1 MDAVFPIAQREGDAY
16 YTLSD
21 FTKLFDQAKSGRYLI
36 GQGYGWHSGIHLTSK
51 MLPWGKGLR
60 PIQAMLDGKIVA
72 FRINPD
78 YLTSTYQEQEFKY
91 SNNFVLIEHEAVNPE
106 DSEDV
111 FKFYTLYMHLAPPSD
126 IGANSSITTR
136 YRLQEA
142 RNVRTF
148 KHSDVPTNSGEKKQS
163 MSKGT
168 LLEYLYAE
176 EKETHP
182 YQIDKNTYKMIK
194 CRVVEN
200 GKSASGSEKALLNK
214 IVWFASG
221 LNSDFDILEDSS
233 AVLSEPVSEPK
244 WMSDKAAMIR
254 DGSVVSLLP
263 LLFREGIKV
272 SAGEDIGY
280 MGLHEY
286 SNDAIGTKK
295 EDNRVHIEMFSF
307 EEPPEFFKKQIS
319 PKNAE
324 ENPLVVLDGADSSGA
339 VDMSNSFIQQLLE
352 SVTEDQ
358 VTDFSSFTAR
368 DAKVYL
374 DGKRK
379 HFERFIVKH
388 PTDWH
393 TESSQSLYE
402 SIHQTA
408 KEALDIKCSAG
419 FVTIEDYRNSPW
431 RDQVMDSFDL
441 FSQFE
446 LERADKFSWMQ
457 DLQGDLQLSDDKSL
471 WHYWPFMFKS
481 EKSGCGC
488 ILTKDKL
495 KNIAIYASMTN
506 IDNHFQSLIETMSK
520 FEINT
525 CLRVAHFLAQVI
537 HESGSLRYTEEG
549 GVSDTSY
556 GGFKGRGLIQITFE
570 SNYKKY
576 SKFEGVDFY
585 STLQNKKKLA
595 SPPYA
600 ALSAGWYWSKLASL
614 NSHADLNDFLYI
626 TYLVNGGYNGFDDRL
641 RWFNKG
647 LDILYNNCP
656 SKRHVVNEY
665 VFSQSQVYH
674 VTKACFGWGLWHDP
688 SLKKKGCVKNKQFA
702 LEGYKRFIDLCGGKL
717 NGSRKWYG
725 FKKSNIVSFVLGRI
739 KELERVGNEN
749 Y

>member
-106 DSEDV
+106 DNEDV

-148 KHSDVPTNSGEKKQS
+148 KHSDVPTNSGEEKQS

-379 HFERFIVKH
+379 HFQRFIVKH

-471 WHYWPFMFKS
+471 WHYWPFVGNHTQSKCFCNRDISKSFLLEVLGGKETIFENSHYDSMRNVSLDELLNSLNDMFRTY
-481 EKSGCGC
+481 E
-488 ILTKDKL
+488 
-495 KNIAIYASMTN
+495 
-506 IDNHFQSLIETMSK
+506 IDD
-520 FEINT
+520 
-525 CLRVAHFLAQVI
+525 CLNKIHFLSQAFQ
-537 HESGSLRYTEEG
+537 ESDFFKTTEEYYYNGKYPEKWNKYRG
-549 GVSDTSY
+549 GAFY
-556 GGFKGRGLIQITFE
+556 HGRGLLQITHIENYAKYFGVNTKDLTKEMIE
-570 SNYKKY
+570 SVAKDLHTA
-576 SKFEGVDFY
+576 VDSSGWFWV
-585 STLQNKKKLA
+585 KG
-595 SPPYA
+595 
-600 ALSAGWYWSKLASL
+600 SAWGDIRPFATK
-614 NSHADLNDFLYI
+614 NDLFRVTI
-626 TYLVNGGYNGFDDRL
+626 SVNGGYNHLLERKNNLLKLSKLINCNSISDNYDFSKFYLKDSSMI
-641 RWFNKG
+641 NKN
-647 LDILYNNCP
+647 Y
-656 SKRHVVNEY
+656 
-665 VFSQSQVYH
+665 
-674 VTKACFGWGLWHDP
+674 
-688 SLKKKGCVKNKQFA
+688 
-702 LEGYKRFIDLCGGKL
+702 YKRSKSVHHKL
-717 NGSRKWYG
+717 
-725 FKKSNIVSFVLGRI
+725 
-739 KELERVGNEN
+739 ELMINE
-749 Y
+749 

>member
-1 MDAVFPIAQREGDAY
+1 M
-16 YTLSD
+16 
-21 FTKLFDQAKSGRYLI
+21 FDQAKSGRYLI
-36 GQGYGWHSGIHLTSK
+36 GQGYGWHSGVHLTSK

-72 FRINPD
+72 FRIHSD
-78 YLTSTYQEQEFKY
+78 YQVATYQDQEFKY

-111 FKFYTLYMHLAPPSD
+111 FKFHTLYMHIAPPSD

-148 KHSDVPTNSGEKKQS
+148 KHSDVPTNSGAKKQS

-182 YQIDKNTYKMIK
+182 YQIGKNTYKMIK

-200 GKSASGSEKALLNK
+200 GESSSNREKALLNK

-233 AVLSEPVSEPK
+233 AVRSEPVSEPK
-244 WMSDKAAMIR
+244 WMSDNAAMIR

-263 LLFREGIKV
+263 ILFKEGIKV

-295 EDNRVHIEMFSF
+295 DDNRVHIEMFSF

-339 VDMSNSFIQQLLE
+339 IDMSNSFIQQLLE

-408 KEALDIKCSAG
+408 KEVLDIKCSAG
-419 FVTIEDYRNSPW
+419 FVTEEDYRNSPW
-431 RDQVMDSFDL
+431 RDQVMESFDL

-457 DLQGDLQLSDDKSL
+457 DLQGDLQLGDDKSL
-471 WHYWPFMFKS
+471 WHYWPFILNVHFKDDMDLS
-481 EKSGCGC
+481 WLIVPEGQITFNAEGVDLQSSHNFSRKVHWPGNEKSGVTIGRGYDCGNRSKSEVYNDMIAARVNERQAGLISDC
-488 ILTKDKL
+488 AGLKGESAGDFVALNVDLIGEITRKSQYLLFVNIYPSYVERGLRNYEYWTKDLEKKAWL
-495 KNIAIYASMTN
+495 DLDQEIKDIA
-506 IDNHFQSLIETMSK
+506 
-520 FEINT
+520 
-525 CLRVAHFLAQVI
+525 
-537 HESGSLRYTEEG
+537 
-549 GVSDTSY
+549 
-556 GGFKGRGLIQITFE
+556 
-570 SNYKKY
+570 
-576 SKFEGVDFY
+576 VDFVY
-585 STLQNKKKLA
+585 QGFTKGPKPMMACMGNNKIALIDYIEN
-595 SPPYA
+595 SPVLMRYE
-600 ALSAGWYWSKLASL
+600 AGRQRI
-614 NSHADLNDFLYI
+614 N
-626 TYLVNGGYNGFDDRL
+626 YLRD
-641 RWFNKG
+641 
-647 LDILYNNCP
+647 
-656 SKRHVVNEY
+656 
-665 VFSQSQVYH
+665 
-674 VTKACFGWGLWHDP
+674 
-688 SLKKKGCVKNKQFA
+688 
-702 LEGYKRFIDLCGGKL
+702 
-717 NGSRKWYG
+717 
-725 FKKSNIVSFVLGRI
+725 
-739 KELERVGNEN
+739 
-749 Y
+749 

>member
-16 YTLSD
+16 HTLSD

-36 GQGYGWHSGIHLTSK
+36 GQGYGWHSGVHLTSK

-72 FRINPD
+72 FRIHSD
-78 YLTSTYQEQEFKY
+78 YQVATYQDQEFKY

-111 FKFYTLYMHLAPPSD
+111 FKFHTLYMHLAPPSD

-182 YQIDKNTYKMIK
+182 YQIGKNTYKMIK

-200 GKSASGSEKALLNK
+200 GESPNGGEKAMLNK

-221 LNSDFDILEDSS
+221 LNSDFDILQDSS

-244 WMSDKAAMIR
+244 WMSDNAAMIR
-254 DGSVVSLLP
+254 DGSVVSLHTT
-263 LLFREGIKV
+263 LFSGGIKV

-280 MGLHEY
+280 MGLQEY

-295 EDNRVHIEMFSF
+295 DDNRVHIEMFSF

-324 ENPLVVLDGADSSGA
+324 ENPLVILDGTDSSGA
-339 VDMSNSFIQQLLE
+339 VDMSNSFIKQLLE

-419 FVTIEDYRNSPW
+419 FVTEEDYRNSPW
-431 RDQVMDSFDL
+431 RAQVMDSFDL

-457 DLQGDLQLSDDKSL
+457 DLQGDLQLSGDKSL
-471 WHYWPFMFKS
+471 WHYWPFT
-481 EKSGCGC
+481 
-488 ILTKDKL
+488 L
-495 KNIAIYASMTN
+495 NI
-506 IDNHFQSLIETMSK
+506 
-520 FEINT
+520 
-525 CLRVAHFLAQVI
+525 
-537 HESGSLRYTEEG
+537 
-549 GVSDTSY
+549 
-556 GGFKGRGLIQITFE
+556 
-570 SNYKKY
+570 
-576 SKFEGVDFY
+576 
-585 STLQNKKKLA
+585 KKL
-595 SPPYA
+595 SKCK
-600 ALSAGWYWSKLASL
+600 LSIDHEFIG
-614 NSHADLNDFLYI
+614 
-626 TYLVNGGYNGFDDRL
+626 
-641 RWFNKG
+641 
-647 LDILYNNCP
+647 
-656 SKRHVVNEY
+656 E
-665 VFSQSQVYH
+665 
-674 VTKACFGWGLWHDP
+674 
-688 SLKKKGCVKNKQFA
+688 
-702 LEGYKRFIDLCGGKL
+702 LE
-717 NGSRKWYG
+717 GSRKKGYVPDPENSKSGVTIATG
-725 FKKSNIVSFVLGRI
+725 FDLGARNVVDLKKLGLPSDLITKLTPYLGMKKFEAESFLKKNPLTI
-739 KELERVGNEN
+739 NEN
-749 Y
+749 ELLLINHVVKKHETEKIIALYNKNSQIEFACLPSQAQTVIASVAYQYGYLPRETRRFWFQAVNQKWEEMYDNLMDFRDLYPTRREKEALLLKEIIE

>member
-21 FTKLFDQAKSGRYLI
+21 FTKLFAQAKSGRYLI
-36 GQGYGWHSGIHLTSK
+36 GQGYGWHSGVHLTSK

-91 SNNFVLIEHEAVNPE
+91 SNNFVLIEHEAANPE

-126 IGANSSITTR
+126 IGANSSINTR
-136 YRLQEA
+136 YRLQER
-142 RNVRTF
+142 RNVRIF
-148 KHSDVPTNSGEKKQS
+148 EHSDVPINSSVKVKKRS

-182 YQIDKNTYKMIK
+182 YQIGKNTYKMIK

-200 GKSASGSEKALLNK
+200 GESASGSEKALLNK

-244 WMSDKAAMIR
+244 WMSDNAAMIR
-254 DGSVVSLLP
+254 DGSVVCLLP
-263 LLFREGIKV
+263 ILFREGIKV

-295 EDNRVHIEMFSF
+295 DDNRVHIEMFSY

-324 ENPLVVLDGADSSGA
+324 DNPLVVIDGADSSGA

-419 FVTIEDYRNSPW
+419 FVTEEDYRNSPW

-457 DLQGDLQLSDDKSL
+457 DLQGDLQLSGDKSL
-471 WHYWPFMFKS
+471 WHYWPFVNSFVSGYYVTQKQMNLMFPDSSLSKR
-481 EKSGCGC
+481 EEVRDLFNK
-488 ILTKDKL
+488 
-495 KNIAIYASMTN
+495 YAS
-506 IDNHFQSLIETMSK
+506 S

-525 CLRVAHFLAQVI
+525 NERAAQFFAQIRAEVGSKLEGNEEDLWYSVDRLKEMFKRYFNKYPEEAASLGYIRIDESEYKALSQADKKKYVRRRSYYYSQLPQEDEIAKRVYSCDSPDGHFVLVKGGDVSGLRYKGKGFIQLTWKYNYDAVQTRLENKIQDLGFNISDDPYSVLKTKEGFLAALGFWDVNNLN
-537 HESGSLRYTEEG
+537 EKVSGSIASTN
-549 GVSDTSY
+549 S
-556 GGFKGRGLIQITFE
+556 ITNVVNSRLPRSHKE
-570 SNYKKY
+570 KRTKY
-576 SKFEGVDFY
+576 F
-585 STLQNKKKLA
+585 
-595 SPPYA
+595 
-600 ALSAGWYWSKLASL
+600 
-614 NSHADLNDFLYI
+614 
-626 TYLVNGGYNGFDDRL
+626 
-641 RWFNKG
+641 
-647 LDILYNNCP
+647 LDIYEVLC
-656 SKRHVVNEY
+656 NE
-665 VFSQSQVYH
+665 
-674 VTKACFGWGLWHDP
+674 
-688 SLKKKGCVKNKQFA
+688 
-702 LEGYKRFIDLCGGKL
+702 
-717 NGSRKWYG
+717 
-725 FKKSNIVSFVLGRI
+725 
-739 KELERVGNEN
+739 
-749 Y
+749 

>member
-106 DSEDV
+106 DNEDV

-471 WHYWPFMFKS
+471 WHYWPFVNSFVSGYYVTQKQMNLMFPDSSLSKR
-481 EKSGCGC
+481 EEVRDLFNK
-488 ILTKDKL
+488 
-495 KNIAIYASMTN
+495 YAS
-506 IDNHFQSLIETMSK
+506 S

-525 CLRVAHFLAQVI
+525 NERAAQFFAQIRAEVGSKLEGNEEDLWYSVDRLKEMFKRYFNKYPEEAVSLGYIRIDESEYKALSQADKKKYVRRRSYYYSQLPQEDEIAKRVYSCDSPDGHFVLVKGGDVSGLRYKGKGFIQLTWKYNYDAVQTRLENKIQDLGFNISDDPYSVLKTKEGFLAALGFWDVNNLN
-537 HESGSLRYTEEG
+537 EKVSGTIASTN
-549 GVSDTSY
+549 S
-556 GGFKGRGLIQITFE
+556 IT
-570 SNYKKY
+570 N
-576 SKFEGVDFY
+576 
-585 STLQNKKKLA
+585 
-595 SPPYA
+595 
-600 ALSAGWYWSKLASL
+600 
-614 NSHADLNDFLYI
+614 
-626 TYLVNGGYNGFDDRL
+626 
-641 RWFNKG
+641 
-647 LDILYNNCP
+647 
-656 SKRHVVNEY
+656 VVNSRLPRSDKEKR
-665 VFSQSQVYH
+665 
-674 VTKACFGWGLWHDP
+674 TK
-688 SLKKKGCVKNKQFA
+688 
-702 LEGYKRFIDLCGGKL
+702 
-717 NGSRKWYG
+717 
-725 FKKSNIVSFVLGRI
+725 
-739 KELERVGNEN
+739 
-749 Y
+749 

>member
-1 MDAVFPIAQREGDAY
+1 M
-16 YTLSD
+16 
-21 FTKLFDQAKSGRYLI
+21 FDQAKSGRYLI
-36 GQGYGWHSGIHLTSK
+36 GQGYGWRSGVHLTSK

-72 FRINPD
+72 FRIHSD
-78 YLTSTYQEQEFKY
+78 YQVAAYQDQEFKY
-91 SNNFVLIEHEAVNPE
+91 SNNFALIEHEVVNPE

-111 FKFYTLYMHLAPPSD
+111 FKFHTLYMHLAPPSD

-168 LLEYLYAE
+168 TLEYLYAE

-182 YQIDKNTYKMIK
+182 YQIGKNTYKMIK

-200 GKSASGSEKALLNK
+200 GESPSGGEKAMLNK

-244 WMSDKAAMIR
+244 WMSDNAAMIR

-263 LLFREGIKV
+263 IVFREGIKV

-286 SNDAIGTKK
+286 SNDALGTKK
-295 EDNRVHIEMFSF
+295 DDNRVHIEMFSF

-319 PKNAE
+319 PHNAE
-324 ENPLVVLDGADSSGA
+324 KNPLVVLDGADSTGA
-339 VDMSNSFIQQLLE
+339 IDMSNSFIQQLLE

-393 TESSQSLYE
+393 TEASQSLYE

-419 FVTIEDYRNSPW
+419 FVTEEDYRNSPW
-431 RDQVMDSFDL
+431 RDQVMESFDL

-457 DLQGDLQLSDDKSL
+457 DLQGDLQLGDDKSL
-471 WHYWPFMFKS
+471 WHYWPFSLFKLSQKLVVQLGKTSEIYESGGRGPGVISSGRGDHGGKSYGVYQLSSNLKVVHRFVKNSKYRGQFGDLTVGSDAFDETWKRLANSDAVGFRNAQHEFIKETHFDPLYNKLISEGIIKNTNEAAILDMIWSTSVQFGARTSLISRAVGKRTGLSSREIIELVQNYKHDKTDLLFKS
-481 EKSGCGC
+481 SPTWWGG
-488 ILTKDKL
+488 
-495 KNIAIYASMTN
+495 
-506 IDNHFQSLIETMSK
+506 
-520 FEINT
+520 
-525 CLRVAHFLAQVI
+525 LRQ
-537 HESGSLRYTEEG
+537 R
-549 GVSDTSY
+549 
-556 GGFKGRGLIQITFE
+556 
-570 SNYKKY
+570 
-576 SKFEGVDFY
+576 
-585 STLQNKKKLA
+585 
-595 SPPYA
+595 
-600 ALSAGWYWSKLASL
+600 ALSEKIKLL
-614 NSHADLNDFLYI
+614 
-626 TYLVNGGYNGFDDRL
+626 
-641 RWFNKG
+641 
-647 LDILYNNCP
+647 
-656 SKRHVVNEY
+656 
-665 VFSQSQVYH
+665 
-674 VTKACFGWGLWHDP
+674 
-688 SLKKKGCVKNKQFA
+688 A
-702 LEGYKRFIDLCGGKL
+702 L
-717 NGSRKWYG
+717 
-725 FKKSNIVSFVLGRI
+725 
-739 KELERVGNEN
+739 LEQNAIIEEN
-749 Y
+749 

>member
-16 YTLSD
+16 HTLSD

-36 GQGYGWHSGIHLTSK
+36 GQGYGWHSGVHLTSK

-60 PIQAMLDGKIVA
+60 PIQSMLDGKIVA
-72 FRINPD
+72 FRIHSD
-78 YLTSTYQEQEFKY
+78 YQVATYQDQEFKY
-91 SNNFVLIEHEAVNPE
+91 SNNFALIEHEVVNPE

-111 FKFYTLYMHLAPPSD
+111 FKFHTLYMHLAPPSD

-136 YRLQEA
+136 YRLQKA

-182 YQIDKNTYKMIK
+182 YQIGKNTYKMIK

-200 GKSASGSEKALLNK
+200 GESPSGGEKAMLNK

-244 WMSDKAAMIR
+244 WMSDNAAMIR

-263 LLFREGIKV
+263 ILFKDGIKV

-295 EDNRVHIEMFSF
+295 DDNRVHIEMFSF

-419 FVTIEDYRNSPW
+419 FVTEEDYLNSPW

-457 DLQGDLQLSDDKSL
+457 DLQGDLQLGSDKSL
-471 WHYWPFMFKS
+471 WHYWPFIPQAQRGFKFTLEMLQEVYPRVKNS
-481 EKSGCGC
+481 KIEFLRGVVNELNAHVEFYKLDTPLRRAHFFAQIMQETGANLSTEELFRYSFRGLVLTFRNFARDKVSAKELSYDESVPGKNTKRDGST
-488 ILTKDKL
+488 LTKADFIRVA
-495 KNIAIYASMTN
+495 NIA
-506 IDNHFQSLIETMSK
+506 
-520 FEINT
+520 
-525 CLRVAHFLAQVI
+525 
-537 HESGSLRYTEEG
+537 
-549 GVSDTSY
+549 Y
-556 GGFKGRGLIQITFE
+556 GGRMGNDKVNDGWKFRGRGLKQLTGKNNYATFD
-570 SNYKKY
+570 K
-576 SKFEGVDFY
+576 
-585 STLQNKKKLA
+585 
-595 SPPYA
+595 
-600 ALSAGWYWSKLASL
+600 
-614 NSHADLNDFLYI
+614 
-626 TYLVNGGYNGFDDRL
+626 
-641 RWFNKG
+641 
-647 LDILYNNCP
+647 
-656 SKRHVVNEY
+656 
-665 VFSQSQVYH
+665 
-674 VTKACFGWGLWHDP
+674 WH
-688 SLKKKGCVKNKQFA
+688 SKNKR
-702 LEGYKRFIDLCGGKL
+702 EWSEDI
-717 NGSRKWYG
+717 N
-725 FKKSNIVSFVLGRI
+725 VSFVDNPDLLFEAKYAVRSAAFFWVTNNLYKLADNGVEYSDSQAITAIVNKNTDSYI
-739 KELERVGNEN
+739 KRFENLQRLLKLETFE
-749 Y
+749 

>member
-16 YTLSD
+16 HTLSD

-36 GQGYGWHSGIHLTSK
+36 GQGYGWHSGVHLTSK

-72 FRINPD
+72 FRIHSD
-78 YLTSTYQEQEFKY
+78 YQVATYQDQEFKY
-91 SNNFVLIEHEAVNPE
+91 SNNFVLIEHEVENPE

-148 KHSDVPTNSGEKKQS
+148 KHSDVPTNSGAKKQS

-182 YQIDKNTYKMIK
+182 YQIGKNTYKMIK

-200 GKSASGSEKALLNK
+200 GESPSGGEKAMLNK

-244 WMSDKAAMIR
+244 WMSDNAAMIR

-263 LLFREGIKV
+263 ILFKDGIKV

-295 EDNRVHIEMFSF
+295 DDNRVHIEMFSF
-307 EEPPEFFKKQIS
+307 DEPPEFFKKQIS

-324 ENPLVVLDGADSSGA
+324 ENPLVILDGADSSGA

-419 FVTIEDYRNSPW
+419 FVTEEDYLNSPW

-457 DLQGDLQLSDDKSL
+457 DLQGDLQLGSDKSL
-471 WHYWPFMFKS
+471 WHYWPFVNNKS
-481 EKSGCGC
+481 VKRWANTTFGNLIGKVETRNDYSAYNQTYPKLRAFYNTNLDQMTIKEVMEKQKSREIFAAGRFQLIPTTLKDAVNYLG
-488 ILTKDKL
+488 IDTSDTFSPEVQDRIFDEYLITKKRPNIIRFL
-495 KNIAIYASMTN
+495 KGKGRIEDAIYDWAKEFAS
-506 IDNHFQSLIETMSK
+506 
-520 FEINT
+520 
-525 CLRVAHFLAQVI
+525 A
-537 HESGSLRYTEEG
+537 
-549 GVSDTSY
+549 GVERGRKIS
-556 GGFKGRGLIQITFE
+556 KGRIAVGGESYYSGDGL
-570 SNYKKY
+570 
-576 SKFEGVDFY
+576 
-585 STLQNKKKLA
+585 NKAHILPEEMKR
-595 SPPYA
+595 
-600 ALSAGWYWSKLASL
+600 SL
-614 NSHADLNDFLYI
+614 NQAI
-626 TYLVNGGYNGFDDRL
+626 EEM
-641 RWFNKG
+641 K
-647 LDILYNNCP
+647 
-656 SKRHVVNEY
+656 
-665 VFSQSQVYH
+665 
-674 VTKACFGWGLWHDP
+674 
-688 SLKKKGCVKNKQFA
+688 
-702 LEGYKRFIDLCGGKL
+702 
-717 NGSRKWYG
+717 
-725 FKKSNIVSFVLGRI
+725 
-739 KELERVGNEN
+739 
-749 Y
+749 

>member
-106 DSEDV
+106 DNEDV

-393 TESSQSLYE
+393 TASSQSLYE

-419 FVTIEDYRNSPW
+419 FVTEEDYRNSPW

-457 DLQGDLQLSDDKSL
+457 DLHGDLQLSDDKSL
-471 WHYWPFMFKS
+471 WHYWPFVPQ
-481 EKSGCGC
+481 
-488 ILTKDKL
+488 T
-495 KNIAIYASMTN
+495 
-506 IDNHFQSLIETMSK
+506 Q
-520 FEINT
+520 
-525 CLRVAHFLAQVI
+525 
-537 HESGSLRYTEEG
+537 
-549 GVSDTSY
+549 
-556 GGFKGRGLIQITFE
+556 GGFKFTLAMLQEVYPRVKNSKIEFLRGVVNELNAHVEFYKLDTPLRRAHFFAQIMQETGSNLSTEELFRYSFRGLVLTFRNFARDKVSAKELSYDESVPGKNTKRDGSTLTKADFIRVANIAYGGRMGNDKVNDGWKFRGRGLKQLTGKNNYATFDKWHSKNKREWSEDINVSFLDNPDLLFEAKYAVRSAAFFWVTNNLYKLADNGVEYSDSQAITAIVNKNTDSYIKRFENLQRLLKLETFE
-570 SNYKKY
+570 
-576 SKFEGVDFY
+576 
-585 STLQNKKKLA
+585 
-595 SPPYA
+595 
-600 ALSAGWYWSKLASL
+600 
-614 NSHADLNDFLYI
+614 
-626 TYLVNGGYNGFDDRL
+626 
-641 RWFNKG
+641 
-647 LDILYNNCP
+647 
-656 SKRHVVNEY
+656 
-665 VFSQSQVYH
+665 
-674 VTKACFGWGLWHDP
+674 
-688 SLKKKGCVKNKQFA
+688 
-702 LEGYKRFIDLCGGKL
+702 
-717 NGSRKWYG
+717 
-725 FKKSNIVSFVLGRI
+725 
-739 KELERVGNEN
+739 
-749 Y
+749 

>member
-36 GQGYGWHSGIHLTSK
+36 GQGYGWHSGVHLTSK

-60 PIQAMLDGKIVA
+60 PIQAMIDGKIVA

-200 GKSASGSEKALLNK
+200 GESASGSEKALLNK

-393 TESSQSLYE
+393 TESSQSLYQ

-471 WHYWPFMFKS
+471 WHYWPFVPQ
-481 EKSGCGC
+481 
-488 ILTKDKL
+488 T
-495 KNIAIYASMTN
+495 
-506 IDNHFQSLIETMSK
+506 Q
-520 FEINT
+520 
-525 CLRVAHFLAQVI
+525 
-537 HESGSLRYTEEG
+537 
-549 GVSDTSY
+549 
-556 GGFKGRGLIQITFE
+556 GGFKFTLAMLQEVYPRVKNSKIEFLRGVVNELNAHVEFYKLDTPLRRAHFFAQIMQETGSNLSTEELFRYSFRGLVLTFRNFARDKVSAKELSYDESVPGKNTKRDGSTLTKADFIRVANIAYGGRMGNDKVNDGWKFRGRGLKQLTGKNNYATFD
-570 SNYKKY
+570 K
-576 SKFEGVDFY
+576 
-585 STLQNKKKLA
+585 
-595 SPPYA
+595 
-600 ALSAGWYWSKLASL
+600 
-614 NSHADLNDFLYI
+614 
-626 TYLVNGGYNGFDDRL
+626 
-641 RWFNKG
+641 
-647 LDILYNNCP
+647 
-656 SKRHVVNEY
+656 
-665 VFSQSQVYH
+665 
-674 VTKACFGWGLWHDP
+674 WH
-688 SLKKKGCVKNKQFA
+688 SKNKR
-702 LEGYKRFIDLCGGKL
+702 EWSEDI
-717 NGSRKWYG
+717 N
-725 FKKSNIVSFVLGRI
+725 VSFVDNPDLLFEAKYAVRSAAFFWVTNNLYKLADNGVEYSDSQAITAIVNKNTDSYI
-739 KELERVGNEN
+739 KRFENLQRLLKLETFE
-749 Y
+749 

>member
-1 MDAVFPIAQREGDAY
+1 MDAVFSIAQREGDAY
-16 YTLSD
+16 HTLSD
-21 FTKLFDQAKSGRYLI
+21 FTKLFDQAKSGSYLI
-36 GQGYGWHSGIHLTSK
+36 GQGYGRHSGVHLTSK
-51 MLPWGKGLR
+51 MLPRGKGLR

-72 FRINPD
+72 FRIHSD
-78 YLTSTYQEQEFKY
+78 YQVATYQDQEFKY

-111 FKFYTLYMHLAPPSD
+111 FKFHTLYMHLAPPSD

-176 EKETHP
+176 EKETHL
-182 YQIDKNTYKMIK
+182 YLNQNDNNTYKMIK

-200 GKSASGSEKALLNK
+200 GESPSGGEKAMLNK

-233 AVLSEPVSEPK
+233 AVLSEPVSEPQ
-244 WMSDKAAMIR
+244 WMSDNAAMIR
-254 DGSVVSLLP
+254 DGSVVSLHTT
-263 LLFREGIKV
+263 LFSGGIKV

-295 EDNRVHIEMFSF
+295 DDNRVHIEMFSF

-324 ENPLVVLDGADSSGA
+324 ENPLVILDGTDSSGA
-339 VDMSNSFIQQLLE
+339 IDMSNSFIQQLLE
-352 SVTEDQ
+352 SVTEDE

-419 FVTIEDYRNSPW
+419 FVTEEDYLNSPW

-457 DLQGDLQLSDDKSL
+457 DLQGDLQPTGDKSL
-471 WHYWPFMFKS
+471 WHYWPFISQVQSGFKFTL
-481 EKSGCGC
+481 EM
-488 ILTKDKL
+488 LQEAYPRVKDSKRDVLQGIVNELNDHMLFYKL
-495 KNIAIYASMTN
+495 DTPLRRTHFFAQLMQETGESLNMAEYTN
-506 IDNHFQSLIETMSK
+506 YRISTL
-520 FEINT
+520 
-525 CLRVAHFLAQVI
+525 
-537 HESGSLRYTEEG
+537 
-549 GVSDTSY
+549 DTSEFNTARSRRYPLDHPKHAGKRYIDVHGIADKKNGKFIKKDGTPPTLDDKRILFNVMY
-556 GGFKGRGLIQITFE
+556 GGRSEMKNGDFLTTDDGWIFRGRGLKQLTGRD
-570 SNYKKY
+570 NY
-576 SKFEGVDFY
+576 
-585 STLQNKKKLA
+585 
-595 SPPYA
+595 
-600 ALSAGWYWSKLASL
+600 
-614 NSHADLNDFLYI
+614 
-626 TYLVNGGYNGFDDRL
+626 
-641 RWFNKG
+641 
-647 LDILYNNCP
+647 
-656 SKRHVVNEY
+656 
-665 VFSQSQVYH
+665 
-674 VTKACFGWGLWHDP
+674 
-688 SLKKKGCVKNKQFA
+688 
-702 LEGYKRFIDLCGGKL
+702 
-717 NGSRKWYG
+717 
-725 FKKSNIVSFVLGRI
+725 
-739 KELERVGNEN
+739 
-749 Y
+749 